1 MDRLVYTAASGA
13 KQIMDRQATVAHNLA
28 NVSTSGFKAQLDT
41 FRAVPIQGEGL
52 PTRTLVVANTVGA
65 DLREGPTQTT
75 GRDLDV
81 AVRGQGWIAVQTADG
96 SEAYTRAGGLKISDA
111 GILQTANG
119 LNVVGDGGPIAIPP
133 EVTVQIGGDGTV
145 ASIATTT
152 KPGASTVLGRI
163 KLVNP
168 PGQDMVRGDDGLFR
182 VKDGQPAALDPN
194 VQLASGV
201 LEGSNVN
208 PVDAMVDM
216 IGLARAFDMQMS
228 MLKNAENNEAKATQL
243 LALT

>member
-13 KQIMDRQATVAHNLA
+13 KQILERQATAAHNLA
-28 NVSTSGFKAQLDT
+28 NVSTTGFKAQLDV
-41 FRAVPIQGEGL
+41 FRAVPIEGQGL

-65 DLREGPTQTT
+65 DMSEGASQTT
-75 GRDLDV
+75 GRELDI
-81 AVRGQGWIAVQTADG
+81 AVKGQGWVAVQMPDG
-96 SEAYTRAGGLKISDA
+96 SEAYTRAGALKISDA
-111 GILQTANG
+111 GLLQTANG
-119 LNVVGDGGPIAIPP
+119 LNVVGDGGAIAIPP
-133 EVTVQIGGDGTV
+133 EVTVQIGNDGTV

-168 PGQDMVRGDDGLFR
+168 PAQDLVRGDDGLFR
-182 VKDGQPAALDPN
+182 TRDGQAAPLDPN
-194 VQLASGV
+194 VQVSAGM

-208 PVDAMVDM
+208 PVDVMVDM
-216 IGLARAFDMQMS
+216 IGLARAFELQMNL
-228 MLKNAENNEAKATQL
+228 LKNAENNEAKATQL